1 MERTKKEINIKKFLN
16 RTFSYLVLF
25 FSIFALCYSVKRII
39 DFSSLKKENSQLEG
53 KLNELREDND
63 RLEILNS
70 KLKDKNYFS
79 VYVKDKYQY
88 SSNSDSI
95 TPID

>member
-1 MERTKKEINIKKFLN
+1 MERTQKELNIKRFLN

-25 FSIFALCYSVKRII
+25 FSIFALCYSIKRIV
-39 DFSSLKKENSQLEG
+39 DFSSLKRENTQLEG
-53 KLNELREDND
+53 KLNELREDNK

-95 TPID
+95 TPMN

>member
-1 MERTKKEINIKKFLN
+1 MERTKKERNIKKLMN
-16 RTFSYLVLF
+16 RSFSYLVLL
-25 FSIFALCYSVKRII
+25 FSIFAICYSIKSV
-39 DFSSLKKENSQLEG
+39 FNYVVAKKENFALQQTLT
-53 KLNELREDND
+53 ELRNENG
-63 RLEILNS
+63 RLEIINN

-88 SSNSDSI
+88 SSNNDSI